1 MTSAIN
7 LWNWLG
13 RPMSRPLSPCCTRCG
28 NTRHVDWSCSHL
40 YPARAY
46 GGVTTLRLTGL
57 AYVTAVPSRMFTR
70 CGTLWC
76 PSCELELQTL
86 GLAGLCRGRSLS
98 VVHTLRLYPS
108 CGLELQTLSLRAL
121 SQLARPCLVGFTEF
135 CPYDISLAPAAF
147 VVERLPSVWAV

>member
-1 MTSAIN
+1 MTLRLIGQAYVTAT
-7 LWNWLG
+7 
-13 RPMSRPLSPCCTRCG
+13 LSLLPTRCG

-46 GGVTTLRLTGL
+46 GGVTTLRLIGL
-57 AYVTAVPSRMFTR
+57 AYVTAVPSRLFTR
-70 CGTLWC
+70 CGTLWY
-76 PSCELELQTL
+76 PSCGLELQTL
-86 GLAGLCRGRSLS
+86 GLAGLCHGRSLS

-135 CPYDISLAPAAF
+135 CPYDLSLAPAAF
-147 VVERLPSVWAV
+147 VVERLPSVLAV